1 MCIYPAALEP
11 CSPPNLSMAAGMTE
25 IVTQPQATS
34 HIRVGWLGHKSRTIG
49 VGLRTYSREVT
60 NGLADRNVEV
70 LFIHHEESLA
80 DGLSSF
86 ALDGNP
92 LFQRRFTLAGTGTR
106 SKLEG
111 LLREHEVDVVH
122 VSAPFS
128 TLDFRLPAVCHKL
141 GIPIAVTY
149 HVPFARELSGWG
161 ALAAFVNR
169 LYVRTLSACDR
180 VIVSG
185 QAQRQLLLSLGV
197 PDHVMTVIPN
207 GVDTDKYSPGPSVAL
222 DTYDADRL
230 FSYIGR
236 IDPEKRVEA
245 LIQTFL
251 DASPPQSLRL
261 VIAGDGVDLPR
272 LRRGY
277 QDRRIVFLGAVLDE
291 QLRIDLLRASDA
303 FFLPSRLEAF
313 SFALLEAMACGV
325 AVAATSVGNQ
335 SEALEGAG
343 VLLSNSRL
351 RDDLGSTIRTFI
363 EAPERCQSL
372 GARARERAV
381 EQFSLK
387 AHLDGLIAL
396 YGELVGQP
404 SQAVAI

>member
-1 MCIYPAALEP
+1 
-11 CSPPNLSMAAGMTE
+11 
-25 IVTQPQATS
+25 
-34 HIRVGWLGHKSRTIG
+34 
-49 VGLRTYSREVT
+49 
-60 NGLADRNVEV
+60 
-70 LFIHHEESLA
+70 
-80 DGLSSF
+80 
-86 ALDGNP
+86 
-92 LFQRRFTLAGTGTR
+92 
-106 SKLEG
+106 
-111 LLREHEVDVVH
+111 
-122 VSAPFS
+122 
-128 TLDFRLPAVCHKL
+128 
-141 GIPIAVTY
+141 
-149 HVPFARELSGWG
+149 
-161 ALAAFVNR
+161 
-169 LYVRTLSACDR
+169 
-180 VIVSG
+180 
-185 QAQRQLLLSLGV
+185 
-197 PDHVMTVIPN
+197 
-207 GVDTDKYSPGPSVAL
+207 
-222 DTYDADRL
+222 
-230 FSYIGR
+230 
-236 IDPEKRVEA
+236 
-245 LIQTFL
+245 
-251 DASPPQSLRL
+251 

-381 EQFSLK
+381 ERFSLK

>member
-1 MCIYPAALEP
+1 
-11 CSPPNLSMAAGMTE
+11 MTD
-25 IVTQPQATS
+25 VATQPQATP
-34 HIRVGWLGHKSRTIG
+34 RMKVGWLGHKSRTIG
-49 VGLRTYSREVT
+49 DGLRTYSREVT

-70 LFIHHEESLA
+70 LFIHHEQSLA

-92 LFQRRFTLAGTGTR
+92 LFQRRFTLAGMGAR
-106 SKLEG
+106 STLEG

-141 GIPIAVTY
+141 GIPIVVTY

-161 ALAAFVNR
+161 TLAAFVNR
-169 LYVRTLSACDR
+169 LYVRALSVCDR

-185 QAQRQLLLSLGV
+185 QAQRHMLLRLGV
-197 PDHVMTVIPN
+197 PDPVMMVLPN
-207 GVDTDKYSPGPSVAL
+207 GVDTEKYSPGPSVAL
-222 DTYDADRL
+222 DTFDADRL

-236 IDPEKRVEA
+236 IDPEKQVEV

-261 VIAGDGVDLPR
+261 VIAGDGVDLAR
-272 LRRGY
+272 LRRRY

-291 QLRIDLLRASDA
+291 QLRIDILRASDA

-343 VLLSNSRL
+343 VVLSNSHL
-351 RDDLGSTIRTFI
+351 RDDLRATIGSFI
-363 EAPERCQSL
+363 ETPARCQSL
-372 GARARERAV
+372 GVRARERAL

-396 YGELVGQP
+396 YGELVDQP

>member
-1 MCIYPAALEP
+1 
-11 CSPPNLSMAAGMTE
+11 
-25 IVTQPQATS
+25 
-34 HIRVGWLGHKSRTIG
+34 
-49 VGLRTYSREVT
+49 
-60 NGLADRNVEV
+60 
-70 LFIHHEESLA
+70 
-80 DGLSSF
+80 
-86 ALDGNP
+86 
-92 LFQRRFTLAGTGTR
+92 
-106 SKLEG
+106 
-111 LLREHEVDVVH
+111 VH

-141 GIPIAVTY
+141 GIPIVVTY

-161 ALAAFVNR
+161 TLAAFVNR
-169 LYVRTLSACDR
+169 LYVRSLSASDR

-185 QAQRQLLLSLGV
+185 QAQRRLLLSLGV
-197 PDHVMTVIPN
+197 SDQVMTVIPN
-207 GVDTDKYSPGPSVAL
+207 GVDTDKYSPGPSAVL
-222 DTYDADRL
+222 DTFDADRL

-236 IDPEKRVEA
+236 IDPEKQVEA
-245 LIQTFL
+245 LIQLFL
-251 DASPPQSLRL
+251 DASPPSSLRL
-261 VIAGDGVDLPR
+261 VIAGDGVDLAR
-272 LRRGY
+272 LRRRY

-291 QLRIDLLRASDA
+291 QLRIDILRASDA

-335 SEALEGAG
+335 GEALEGAG

-363 EAPERCQSL
+363 ETPERCQSL

>member
-1 MCIYPAALEP
+1 MNIYPAALEP
-11 CSPPNLSMAAGMTE
+11 CSPPNLSMAAGMTD
-25 IVTQPQATS
+25 IVTQPQA

-49 VGLRTYSREVT
+49 DGLRTYSREVT
-60 NGLADRNVEV
+60 NGLSDRNVDV
-70 LFIHHEESLA
+70 LFIHHEGSLA
-80 DGLSSF
+80 DGFSSF

-92 LFQRRFTLAGTGTR
+92 LFQRRFTLAGTGAR
-106 SKLEG
+106 GKLEG

-128 TLDFRLPAVCHKL
+128 TLDFRLPGVCHKL
-141 GIPIAVTY
+141 GIPIVVTY

-169 LYVRTLSACDR
+169 LYVRALSACDR

-185 QAQRQLLLSLGV
+185 QAQRRLLLSLGV
-197 PDHVMTVIPN
+197 PDHVMTVMPN
-207 GVDTDKYSPGPSVAL
+207 GVDTDKYSPGPSAVL
-222 DTYDADRL
+222 DTFDADRL

-236 IDPEKRVEA
+236 IDPEKQVEA

-251 DASPPQSLRL
+251 DASPPSSLRL
-261 VIAGDGVDLPR
+261 VIAGDGVDLAR
-272 LRRGY
+272 LRRRY

-291 QLRIDLLRASDA
+291 QFRIDILRASDA

-325 AVAATSVGNQ
+325 AVAATGVGNQ
-335 SEALEGAG
+335 SEALEDAG

-351 RDDLGSTIRTFI
+351 RDDLRSTIRTFI
-363 EAPERCQSL
+363 ETPERCQSL